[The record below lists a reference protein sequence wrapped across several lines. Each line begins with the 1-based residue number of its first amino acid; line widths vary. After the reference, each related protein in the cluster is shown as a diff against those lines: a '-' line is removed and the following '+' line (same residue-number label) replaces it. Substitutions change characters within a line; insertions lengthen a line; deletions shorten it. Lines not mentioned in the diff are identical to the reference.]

1 MPASDTRVGQG
12 TRPARMLLWPFR
24 WSASSPSRGMRSHLR
39 HGQVSALSSAPK
51 AGRRASTQTLGVDY
65 LPSASLPLAGSRSQH
80 GGFFP
85 QPPSTLSGLVVWKE
99 QRVVSYKIR
108 ALSFTAAGRENG
120 YSLSG
125 EHSDLKSAW
134 PLT

>member
-1 MPASDTRVGQG
+1 MD
-12 TRPARMLLWPFR
+12 
-24 WSASSPSRGMRSHLR
+24 
-39 HGQVSALSSAPK
+39 
-51 AGRRASTQTLGVDY
+51 
-65 LPSASLPLAGSRSQH
+65 RSQLFPLLPRQAAEH
-80 GGFFP
+80 PLKHWEWTIYQVPPFLWQEVAPNTVVFFP
-85 QPPSTLSGLVVWKE
+85 PPSTLSGLVVWKE